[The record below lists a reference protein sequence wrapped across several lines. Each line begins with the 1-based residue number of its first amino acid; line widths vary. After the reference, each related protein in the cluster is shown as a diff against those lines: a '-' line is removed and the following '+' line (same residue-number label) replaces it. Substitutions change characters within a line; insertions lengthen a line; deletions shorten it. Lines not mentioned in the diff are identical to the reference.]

1 MEHVCKL
8 SGPQRDLQLP
18 PETVAYLLPCLRQG
32 CSQGVFFYRCTAMAE
47 FQHVNCMIG
56 SQESA
61 RAETFTEVVASMV
74 ATPLQGINFH
84 ACSLARHKFPRM
96 FPCKA

>member
-1 MEHVCKL
+1 MCARYL
-8 SGPQRDLQLP
+8 RDLQLP

-47 FQHVNCMIG
+47 FQHVILHDGVNLG

-61 RAETFTEVVASMV
+61 RAETFTEAVGSYA
-74 ATPLQGINFH
+74 
-84 ACSLARHKFPRM
+84 LARHRFPCM

>member
-1 MEHVCKL
+1 
-8 SGPQRDLQLP
+8 
-18 PETVAYLLPCLRQG
+18 
-32 CSQGVFFYRCTAMAE
+32 MAE
-47 FQHVNCMIG
+47 FQHVNWHDRVNLG

-84 ACSLARHKFPRM
+84 ACSLARHKFPMHVPLQGINFHARALARHK
-96 FPCKA
+96 FSSFHFSPCPAYAICT